1 MKKLTDWFLA
11 QIGVTETGENN
22 VIYNTHFYGRAV
34 NGGAYP
40 WCAAFIWDGFRETGL
55 SGLFCG
61 GEKTAYCPYV
71 MDHARRHGMW
81 VTGDYREG
89 DLLLY
94 DLSGDGVADHIGYC
108 VAWDGG
114 SGVAVEGNYSGAVA
128 RVKRY
133 AAQVLG
139 AYRPVYPTDAEPSGS
154 GSASERTSSGA
165 SELSSLRGSEGCG
178 ACEDDGEPSGSIYTV
193 QPGDS
198 LWSIA
203 EKRLGSGLRWQ
214 AIAAVNGLTDT
225 IIYPGQQLTIPGE
238 EGKQ

>member
-34 NGGAYP
+34 NGEAYP

-71 MDHARRHGMW
+71 MDHARRHGLW

-139 AYRPVYPTDAEPSGS
+139 AYRPAYPTD
-154 GSASERTSSGA
+154 SGA
-165 SELSSLRGSEGCG
+165 AELTGTETPGV
-178 ACEDDGEPSGSIYTV
+178 YTV